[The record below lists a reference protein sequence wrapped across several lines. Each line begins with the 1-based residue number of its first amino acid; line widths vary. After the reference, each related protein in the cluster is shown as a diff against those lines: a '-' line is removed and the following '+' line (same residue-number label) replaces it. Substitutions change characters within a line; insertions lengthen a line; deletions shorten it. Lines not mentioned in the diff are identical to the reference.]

1 MSICL
6 QSLQYSK
13 ELIRGMDKEILRK
26 ANEKE
31 CELLEERWQSTECME
46 AVMNFFQKQAEAKS
60 KL

>member
-1 MSICL
+1 
-6 QSLQYSK
+6 
-13 ELIRGMDKEILRK
+13 MDKELLRK

-46 AVMNFFQKQAEAKS
+46 AVMSFFQKQAEAKS